1 MMIMT
6 KIIVA
11 TFYHFTSLEDPTSLR
26 GPLLATL
33 SSHGVRGTVL
43 LAPEGINGTLSG
55 SRMDIDAAL
64 NTLRAF
70 PAFTP
75 LEHKESYAEVMPFYR
90 LKVRV
95 KKEIVT
101 MGVPDIDPLAS
112 VGTYVEPEDWNA
124 LIADPGTI
132 VIDARNDFEVGVGT
146 FEGAVNPGTSSF
158 SDLPRWLNQHRTEL
172 EGKKVAMFCT
182 GGIRCEKATSYLN
195 KQGIKDILGRIRNV
209 DSNSHVTADDL
220 VNRCLDV
227 LGPISVSIGT
237 EAGLK
242 TYASKFGDLSWDT
255 ESKLSEFEDA
265 ALAVIRLIV
274 CTQEYQTV

>member
-1 MMIMT
+1 MT

-101 MGVPDIDPLAS
+101 MGVPLSLIHIS
-112 VGTYVEPEDWNA
+112 EPTR
-124 LIADPGTI
+124 P
-132 VIDARNDFEVGVGT
+132 
-146 FEGAVNPGTSSF
+146 
-158 SDLPRWLNQHRTEL
+158 
-172 EGKKVAMFCT
+172 
-182 GGIRCEKATSYLN
+182 Y
-195 KQGIKDILGRIRNV
+195 
-209 DSNSHVTADDL
+209 
-220 VNRCLDV
+220 
-227 LGPISVSIGT
+227 
-237 EAGLK
+237 
-242 TYASKFGDLSWDT
+242 
-255 ESKLSEFEDA
+255 
-265 ALAVIRLIV
+265 
-274 CTQEYQTV
+274 